1 MIDATSF
8 LDEIQQLKDYMED
21 LHTEHQTQLQAVVT
35 SQKEIVYVMK
45 QLSASDREQKMLLN
59 LKRSVELDYDLHV
72 RDNIKAWTAE
82 YCKSCRSIR

>member
-1 MIDATSF
+1 MIDAST
-8 LDEIQQLKDYMED
+8 LLEEIQQLKDCVEE
-21 LHTEHQTQLQAVVT
+21 LHSEHQAELKAVMT
-35 SQKEIVYVMK
+35 TQKEIVYVMK
-45 QLSASDREQKMLLN
+45 QLSASDREQKMMLN